1 MQRRNFLNLTGSL
14 ISGSLLLGTNDLYAD
29 TSKLKPDDHVIIIGA
44 GLAGLSA
51 AYELTKKGIKVTV
64 IEGRNRLGGRV
75 FTNKLQGSDL
85 FTELGADWVGA
96 SHIRMQNL
104 CKELNLTLVDN
115 SFDYSLILDNKFYS
129 KENYPVNEIWKK
141 KYNDLLA
148 SFKKLSLNERK
159 PFDKIDWWRYLKS
172 QDIPSVQ
179 LDIHELEDSTDFGE
193 SIRHISAAMALEE
206 FGQSDENDEMDF
218 KVKGGN
224 GKIAQALADKIGS
237 EKILLN
243 KKVAKINQKL
253 NSVEVICHDG
263 TVYNGN
269 KIICCVPI
277 WSIMNIIWNPV
288 LPAIQMDAIRQ
299 LEYSRV
305 VKNTVVFKER
315 FWKDDSTS
323 ILTDTLSHYIF
334 HSTKTQSST
343 KGTLTSYAVG
353 DKAYVLSKMNDQH
366 IVKELCEVLKP
377 AYGDILKYV
386 DDGKVYSYYW
396 GSDEYTQGAFA
407 IYRTGQWYELRKE
420 IGKMHNNTLFA
431 GEHLANWQGFMEGA
445 VQTGQDAAFAL
456 LKN

>member
-1 MQRRNFLNLTGSL
+1 
-14 ISGSLLLGTNDLYAD
+14 
-29 TSKLKPDDHVIIIGA
+29 
-44 GLAGLSA
+44 
-51 AYELTKKGIKVTV
+51 
-64 IEGRNRLGGRV
+64 
-75 FTNKLQGSDL
+75 
-85 FTELGADWVGA
+85 
-96 SHIRMQNL
+96 
-104 CKELNLTLVDN
+104 
-115 SFDYSLILDNKFYS
+115 
-129 KENYPVNEIWKK
+129 
-141 KYNDLLA
+141 
-148 SFKKLSLNERK
+148 
-159 PFDKIDWWRYLKS
+159 
-172 QDIPSVQ
+172 
-179 LDIHELEDSTDFGE
+179 
-193 SIRHISAAMALEE
+193 
-206 FGQSDENDEMDF
+206 
-218 KVKGGN
+218 
-224 GKIAQALADKIGS
+224 
-237 EKILLN
+237 
-243 KKVAKINQKL
+243 
-253 NSVEVICHDG
+253 
-263 TVYNGN
+263 
-269 KIICCVPI
+269 
-277 WSIMNIIWNPV
+277 MNIIWNPV